1 MIRELRRVVLRVNTI
16 LLVGV
21 DIIVEV
27 MLCK

>member
-1 MIRELRRVVLRVNTI
+1 VIRELRRVVLRVNTI